1 MAEPNRLDAYAD
13 WLRANQDK
21 AGTPEFVKVAD
32 AYRALRTEANPG
44 NPASA
49 VMSGANSSIGTMFGA
64 PVDAVN
70 WGLKKVGLGSE
81 RPFLGSDQIN
91 GAMRDWGMIR
101 DNPGYP
107 GLTKFGENLGA
118 GVLTTL
124 SAGAAAPALMSR
136 GATTVGKVAQVL
148 GPTGGAASTLGRE
161 AIGAA
166 AQTLGGEA
174 AKAAGAG
181 PMGQML
187 AEIVAGGVPGA
198 VAGAGKQVVRA
209 WGEKT
214 GPADAMGRSPSRQS
228 FDRLEALGIDPS
240 PSLVGNKSAVGL
252 ELSAAGMPVVGSR
265 VQKRID
271 DSFRQYQGAFYNA
284 TDEISPRLDPTL
296 QQAPERDLVGA
307 RMRIGANDGTTNMK
321 GYFKDQYD
329 QGYGPDT
336 IPSDTLVDPKS
347 LRAEVKSQSNPLNAE
362 SQATQKAVGNYVRE
376 EVNPAIVT
384 EQGPTNTVSPG
395 APEGVTPSGAPIDRS
410 GIPFQTARRTR
421 TEAIYDAE
429 GGKMAGGAID
439 QVRGALTDDM
449 HRAIMEDPRM
459 IEKYPNPADRQALID
474 EFKRIDTEF
483 AASRATDISPGGG
496 TVIGDRFYTGGDQRA
511 LDQVANA
518 QSDASAFALGSEPG
532 RMAVLQRNVPD
543 QYPGLAAD
551 TVRQKAQALKPRD
564 DVNVS
569 PSRFGDWWQ
578 GMSVPE
584 RLTFTNE
591 GFDPRRSIPLSEMQ
605 AGPAAV
611 SAPVMDR
618 MDLLAQ
624 TGKDFG
630 FRGVEVNSPRTA
642 QTLSG
647 MAFLASL
654 FTNPKAAIGGLA
666 SAGIAGKA
674 ASSRTLAEILAGVGE
689 TTPEQIIRGTT
700 KAGARTALTPEDQYG
715 P

>member
-13 WLRANQDK
+13 WLRANKDK

-32 AYRALRTEANPG
+32 AYRALRSEPDQGSAP
-44 NPASA
+44 SA
-49 VMSGANSSIGTMFGA
+49 VLSGANSSIGTIAGA
-64 PVDAVN
+64 PVDLMN

-81 RPFLGSDQIN
+81 RPFMGSDMIN
-91 GAMRDWGMIR
+91 GVMRDMGMIR

-107 GLTKFGENLGA
+107 GMTRFGENLGA

-124 SAGAAAPALMSR
+124 TAGAAAPAF
-136 GATTVGKVAQVL
+136 GAASTAGRVASAL
-148 GPTGGAASTLGRE
+148 GPTGGLLSTVGRE
-161 AIGAA
+161 AIGAG

-174 AKAAGAG
+174 ARNAGAG
-181 PMGQML
+181 PLGTAL
-187 AEIVAGGVPGA
+187 AEIAAGMVPGA
-198 VAGAGKQVVRA
+198 VAAGGKAGVRA
-209 WGEKT
+209 WGEKS
-214 GPADAMGRSPSRQS
+214 GPADAAGRSPSRQS
-228 FDRLEALGIDPS
+228 YDRLVSLGIDPS

-265 VQKRID
+265 VQNRID
-271 DSFRQYQGAFYNA
+271 NGFRQYQGAFYDA
-284 TDEISPRLDPTL
+284 TDNIAPRPDPTL
-296 QQAPERDLVGA
+296 QMAPERDLVGA
-307 RMRIGANDGTTNMK
+307 RMRIAANDGQTNMSR
-321 GYFKDQYD
+321 YFDGEYD
-329 QGYGPDT
+329 RGYGPDT
-336 IPSDTLVDPKS
+336 IPPDTLVDPKS
-347 LRAEVKSQSNPLNAE
+347 LRGEVRSQANPFQAE
-362 SQATQKAVGNYVRE
+362 SQATQRAVGNYVRE

-395 APEGVTPSGAPIDRS
+395 APEGTSPSGAPIDRS
-410 GIPFQTARRTR
+410 GIPFQTARKTR

-459 IEKYPNPADRQALID
+459 VAAYPNPADRQALID
-474 EFKRIDTEF
+474 EFRRIDTEY
-483 AASRATDISPGGG
+483 AASRATDISPAGG

-518 QSDASAFALGSEPG
+518 QTDASSFALGSEPG
-532 RMAVLQRNVPD
+532 RMAALQRNVPE

-551 TVRQKAQALKPRD
+551 TVRQKAQALRPRD

-578 GMSVPE
+578 GLSVPE
-584 RLTFTNE
+584 RLTYTNE

-605 AGPAAV
+605 AGPQAPV
-611 SAPVMDR
+611 SAPVMGQ
-618 MDLLAQ
+618 MDTLAQ

-654 FTNPKAAIGGLA
+654 FTNPGAALGGLA
-666 SAGIAGKA
+666 SAGVAGRA

-689 TTPEQIIRGTT
+689 TTPEQIMRGGAM
-700 KAGARTALTPEDQYG
+700 AGARSALTPEG
-715 P
+715 R